1 MNRRRLTAL
10 VRKDWRELLANKQ
23 AAAPLIVVPIL
34 FAVVMPAMLLFFG
47 DNPALTANVNGLDRF
62 LETFPTELLPAGL
75 TPEQGLIYAVV
86 AYFFAPFFL
95 LIPVMVASV
104 IASSGFVGEKE
115 RHTFEG
121 LVYTPLTDRELV
133 LGKVLASVL
142 PAIALSWVSFAAYC
156 LLVTTLGRPYLG
168 DTVFPTPMWLV
179 LVFVLSP
186 LIAFLSTALTVAIS
200 ARSSTMQGAQNVSLF
215 LVLPVILV
223 VASQAT
229 GAFFLGLPLVL
240 AGSVALAVIDV
251 AVYLLV
257 VSRLDRERILTS
269 L

>member
-1 MNRRRLTAL
+1 MNRRRVAAL
-10 VRKDWRELLANKQ
+10 IRKDWRELLANKQ
-23 AAAPLIVVPIL
+23 AAAPLVVVPLL
-34 FAVVMPAMLLFFG
+34 FAVVMPAMVLYFG
-47 DNPALTANVNGLDRF
+47 DQPALTRNVNGLDTF
-62 LETFPTELLPAGL
+62 LETFPAELLPAGL
-75 TPEQGLIYAVV
+75 TPQESLIYAAVT
-86 AYFFAPFFL
+86 YFFAPFFL

-142 PAIALSWVSFAAYC
+142 PAIALSWVSFGAYC
-156 LLVTTLGRPYLG
+156 LLVATLGRPYLAG
-168 DTVFPTPMWLV
+168 TTFPTPLWLV
-179 LVFVLSP
+179 LVFVLAP

-215 LVLPVILV
+215 LVLPLIVL

-229 GAFFLGLPLVL
+229 GAFFLGLPVVL
-240 AGSVALAVIDV
+240 AGSVVLAVIDV
-251 AVYLLV
+251 VVYLLV
-257 VSRLDRERILTS
+257 VSRLNRERILTG